1 MQGNSGITLM
11 VKNFINKLY
20 GVIDVGSN
28 SVRLMMW
35 QNGKTLYKK
44 VNVTKLAE
52 GLGKGSKLQVDAIDR
67 TARAVSFFVN
77 EARKEKTDEI
87 FVFATAAVRQASNGE
102 DFTNKVKALCNID
115 VDVISGELE
124 AEIGLLGAVSKGDGG
139 IIDIGGASTEIS
151 VLTNGDRVFGKT
163 LPFGC
168 VKITE
173 ICGQNLLVADE
184 FVRSKIVE
192 YGLVPSSN
200 FYGIGGT
207 ATTIAA
213 ILLELEVYDP
223 AKVHGYVVSK
233 EQILSLRTM
242 LYEKSIEERK
252 KIKGLQPQRAEVIVS
267 GVALLYAIMD
277 TFNIE
282 KITVSESDNLEG
294 YVLKKME
301 NL

>member
-11 VKNFINKLY
+11 VTNFINKLY

-35 QNGKTLYKK
+35 QNGRTLYKK
-44 VNVTKLAE
+44 VSVTKLAE

-67 TARAVSFFVN
+67 TARAVSFFVD
-77 EARKEKTDEI
+77 EARNKNADEI
-87 FVFATAAVRQASNGE
+87 FIFATAAVRQASNGE
-102 DFTNKVKALCNID
+102 DFTNKVKALCNIN

-124 AEIGLLGAVSKGDGG
+124 AEIGLLGAVSNGDGG

-151 VLTNGDRVFGKT
+151 VLINGERVFGKT

-173 ICGQNLLVADE
+173 ICGQDLRRVDE
-184 FVRSKIVE
+184 FSRSKVVE
-192 YGLVPSSN
+192 YGLVPSSK

-223 AKVHGYVVSK
+223 AKVHGYVVRK
-233 EQILSLRTM
+233 EQILSLRDM

-252 KIKGLQPQRAEVIVS
+252 KLKGLQPQRAEVIAS

-277 TFNIE
+277 AFNIE

-301 NL
+301 SL